1 MAALVLFGGGGDLAM
16 RMLLPSL
23 YFLEHDGLLP
33 DGLKI
38 IGAARSEESREDYI
52 ARVRLSVEAKAKA
65 DDAWSKDAWDRMA
78 ARLDYLAVD
87 ATSAESLKP
96 LKDKVGDGACTSFLA
111 VSPSLYARIVT
122 AMRTA
127 GLAEADDRVVLE
139 KPVGRDLESF
149 REIDDAV
156 SDAFSEQQVFRIDH
170 YLGKETVQNLI
181 ALRFGNTIFEPL
193 WNNLSIDHVQITV
206 GETVGVGDRWPYY
219 DEYGALRDMLQ
230 NHMLQLLCLVAME
243 PPSDLDPDSVRNE
256 KVKVL
261 RSLRPITHE
270 EAERVTVRGQYVAGT
285 VEGKAVPGYDDER
298 GADSDTE
305 TFVAVRADIDNW
317 RWAGVPF
324 FMRTGKRLPEKRT
337 EIVIQFKPV
346 PHSIFHQ
353 GDRGAVQA
361 NRLVIALQPEEDI
374 SLSVM
379 NKRPG
384 LDQRMKLQP
393 IRMSL
398 SWGQNDKNA
407 RPPRRRIAYERLL
420 LDALSGDS
428 TLFVRRDEAEQAW
441 KWVDEV
447 SEAWQGAAF
456 KPHDYPAGAWGPDA
470 ADLLL
475 SRTGREWNGGH
486 G

>member
-33 DGLKI
+33 DDLKI
-38 IGAARSEESREDYI
+38 IGAARSDESREDYV
-52 ARVRLSVEAKAKA
+52 ARVRAAVEGKAQA
-65 DDAWSKDAWDRMA
+65 DDAWSDAAWARLD
-78 ARLDYLAVD
+78 ARLDYLPVD
-87 ATSAESLKP
+87 ATDPASLKP
-96 LKDKVGDGACTSFLA
+96 IKEKVGDDRVVSFLA
-111 VSPSLYARIVT
+111 VSPSLYGRIVT
-122 AMRTA
+122 ALKTA
-127 GLAEADDRVVLE
+127 GLAGSADRVVLE
-139 KPVGRDLESF
+139 KPVGRDLQSF
-149 REIDDAV
+149 LEIDDAV
-156 SDAFSEQQVFRIDH
+156 AHAFSEAQVFRIDH

-193 WNNLSIDHVQITV
+193 WNSLSIDHVQITV
-206 GETVGVGDRWPYY
+206 GETFGVGDRWPYY

-243 PPSDLDPDSVRNE
+243 PPTDLDPDSVRNE
-256 KVKVL
+256 KVKVI
-261 RSLRPITHE
+261 RSLRPITEH

-285 VEGKAVPGYDDER
+285 SEGKPAKSYSEER
-298 GADSDTE
+298 GQASDTE
-305 TFVAVRADIDNW
+305 TFVALRVDIDNW
-317 RWAGVPF
+317 RWAGTPF
-324 FMRTGKRLPEKRT
+324 FLRTGKRLAEKRT

-346 PHSIFHQ
+346 PHSIFDH
-353 GDRGAVQA
+353 GERGPIAA

-379 NKRPG
+379 NKKPG
-384 LDQRMKLQP
+384 LDPHMKLQP
-393 IRMSL
+393 IQMSL
-398 SWGQNDKNA
+398 SWGQNDKDA

-447 SEAWQGAAF
+447 SDAWRGAAF
-456 KPHDYPAGAWGPDA
+456 KPREYAAGTWGPVE

-475 SRTGREWNGGH
+475 ERTGREWNTGH

>member
-38 IGAARSEESREDYI
+38 IGAARSEESRKDYV
-52 ARVRLSVEAKAKA
+52 ARVRQSVEAKART
-65 DDAWSKDAWDRMA
+65 DDAWATEAWDRLA

-122 AMRTA
+122 AMRAA

-139 KPVGRDLESF
+139 KPVGRDLDTF

-156 SDAFSEQQVFRIDH
+156 ADAFSEHQVFRIDH

-261 RSLRPITHE
+261 RSLRPVTHE

-285 VEGKAVPGYDDER
+285 VEGKAVPGYDEER

-346 PHSIFHQ
+346 PHSIFHH
-353 GDRGAVQA
+353 GDRGAVEA

-379 NKRPG
+379 NKKPG
-384 LDQRMKLQP
+384 LDQRMQLQP

-398 SWGQNDKNA
+398 SWGQTDQTA

-420 LDALSGDS
+420 LDALAGDS

-456 KPHDYPAGAWGPDA
+456 KPHDYPAGTWGPKE

-475 SRTGREWNGGH
+475 ERTGRAWNTGH